1 METRDDG
8 FDLVVRM
15 PKPLGDFVMA
25 SVAVRLLHDL
35 GLRLLMI
42 GPAPINGLLGDLELA
57 SEDIGDVQ
65 SALRRARRGG
75 VGYALLLSS
84 SFRSA
89 LQARLAGLRAIGVQ
103 RDGRSFLLSA
113 SIPRVMRE
121 HKVEEYRQL
130 GELAAR
136 TLGRSAPDPSRYR
149 APEIAVPESE
159 LEAARRQLAETG
171 VEPPYVVCCPTV
183 AARHGEKKRW
193 PGFASLYRELA
204 EAGVPTVTCPGPG
217 EERACRDAGAIGTIL
232 EAVPLGR
239 YAALLL
245 GAAAVVSNDTGVAHL
260 AAAVGAPTLTVY
272 GDTDPD
278 RYSPRGSRSEAIGRE
293 GAWPRV
299 DEVMRRLSER
309 LTLQT

>member
-1 METRDDG
+1 MEARDEG

-25 SVAVRLLHDL
+25 SVAVRLLHDQ
-35 GLRLLMI
+35 GLRLLLI
-42 GPAPINGLLGDLELA
+42 GPAAINGLLGDLELA
-57 SEDIGDVQ
+57 SEDIRNVR

-75 VGYALLLSS
+75 VGHALLLSS

-89 LQARLAGLRAIGVQ
+89 LQARLAGLRAVGVQ

-113 SIPRVMRE
+113 SIPRVMSE

-136 TLGRSAPDPSRYR
+136 TLGRPAPDPSRYR
-149 APEIAVPESE
+149 APQIVVPKSE
-159 LEAARRQLAETG
+159 LAAAQRQLAEAG
-171 VEPPYVVCCPTV
+171 IEPPYVVCCPTV

-193 PGFASLYRELA
+193 PGFATLYRELL

-217 EERACRDAGAIGTIL
+217 EEQACRDAGAIGTIL
-232 EAVPLGR
+232 EGVPLVR
-239 YAALLL
+239 YAALLQ

-260 AAAVGAPTLTVY
+260 AAAVGVPTLTVY

-278 RYSPRGSRSEAIGRE
+278 RYSPRGTRAEAIGRE
-293 GAWPRV
+293 GAWP
-299 DEVMRRLSER
+299 EVAEVTQRLNEQ
-309 LTLQT
+309 LAAQT